1 MNNHPSKPPQRGG
14 LNVGAVKRSIPFFI
28 AFLSLLAG
36 FLYNE
41 LNIQALKQE
50 APERLEP
57 KYNWVKTA
65 DDISYLRPAENYYQK
80 GIWRDNNPGRQSY
93 FLRTPGYG
101 FFRYSLMVLFG
112 QEQSYFYFKYV
123 QLLLFGISVLLLFY
137 IALLIGLPLPY
148 ALLLEGLYGLTPFA
162 SGFIYYSISEGITP
176 ALMIGYTYFLLA
188 GYKRNKASYFLLAA
202 LLLAYIGLTRPLLLL
217 FGAALPLAIYWSG
230 LSLSF
235 SRKMLFTF
243 LNCFIALAPLGMWAL
258 RSANIAGEY
267 VGIYPIY
274 YAENNSQ
281 FRPTHQAIWEFE
293 RSYGTEGKDFHQ
305 FMVPLWAATARGDSS
320 DLALDSILIETPAFV
335 KQSIGEQRLR
345 RSYDLYRQSIVYQRD
360 HYPRGTAMP
369 DTIPAIE
376 RLVITDFETYTRE
389 INSKHWLWCHIVVPV
404 KLFKSLS
411 FHSNLS
417 LYMFQH
423 TYRGHWWMEAA
434 RLLFLI
440 LHLLC
445 CLSFIGV
452 FFLKGDKL
460 YKVYFG
466 LIVVIY
472 FFYLCYYFRG
482 LEERYTLPILPLMLA
497 SLIYNIYVLLKRN
510 VLVQQS
516 TENKFFTN
524 KQ

>member
-1 MNNHPSKPPQRGG
+1 MNNHPSEPPQRGG
-14 LNVGAVKRSIPFFI
+14 LNAGATNRYIPYLIAILSIFTALF
-28 AFLSLLAG
+28 
-36 FLYNE
+36 YNE
-41 LNIQALKQE
+41 LNIQALKKE

-80 GIWRDNNPGRQSY
+80 GVWRDNNPGRQSY

-123 QLLLFGISVLLLFY
+123 QLAFFSISVLLLFY
-137 IALLIGLPLPY
+137 IALLIGLPLQY
-148 ALLLEGLYGLTPFA
+148 ALLIEGLYGITPFA
-162 SGFIYYSISEGITP
+162 SGFIYYGISEGITP
-176 ALMIGYTYFLLA
+176 ALMIGYTYFLLT
-188 GYKRNKASYFLLAA
+188 GYKKNKASYFLLAS
-202 LLLAYIGLTRPLLLL
+202 LILAYIGLTRPLLLL
-217 FGAALPLAIYWSG
+217 FGAGLPLAIYRSG
-230 LSLSF
+230 LSLSL

-243 LNCFIALAPLGMWAL
+243 LTCFLALAPLGMWAL

-281 FRPTHQAIWEFE
+281 FRPTHQAIWEFQK
-293 RSYGTEGKDFHQ
+293 SYGTKGRDFHER
-305 FMVPLWAATARGDSS
+305 MVPLWTATMRGDSFEK
-320 DLALDSILIETPAFV
+320 LTDSILLETPAFV
-335 KQSIGEQRLR
+335 KQTIGEQRLR
-345 RSYDLYRQSIVYQRD
+345 NSYNLYQQSIVYQRD
-360 HYPRGTAMP
+360 HYPRGTVMP

-376 RLVITDFETYTRE
+376 RIVISDFETYTLE

-423 TYRGHWWMEAA
+423 TYRGHWWMEVL
-434 RLLFLI
+434 RLFFLI

-445 CLSFIGV
+445 CLCFIAV
-452 FFLKGDKL
+452 LFLKGNKL
-460 YKVYFG
+460 YKFYWG
-466 LIVVIY
+466 LIVAFY

-482 LEERYTLPILPLMLA
+482 LEERYTLPILPLMLTG
-497 SLIYNIYVLLKRN
+497 LIYIFYTAQKR
-510 VLVQQS
+510 LI
-516 TENKFFTN
+516 K
-524 KQ
+524 